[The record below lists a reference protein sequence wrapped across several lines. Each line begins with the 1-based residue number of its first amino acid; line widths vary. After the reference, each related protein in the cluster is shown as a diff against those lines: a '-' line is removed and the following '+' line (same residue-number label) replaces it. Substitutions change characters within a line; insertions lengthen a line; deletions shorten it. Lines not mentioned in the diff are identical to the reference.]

1 MMHNYVFLTFLGW
14 NFLQKS
20 NSSFVFVTVKPAMA
34 LAFLSQRREF
44 RAAAIMV
51 RRDKPSWPWQN
62 EHEISGGNLSKSCLS
77 NKPSFCCNQSI
88 NVTFISA
95 GHPL

>member
-20 NSSFVFVTVKPAMA
+20 NSSCVFVTVKPAAA

-44 RAAAIMV
+44 RAAAIMAQ
-51 RRDKPSWPWQN
+51 REMAMAK
-62 EHEISGGNLSKSCLS
+62 
-77 NKPSFCCNQSI
+77 
-88 NVTFISA
+88 
-95 GHPL
+95 